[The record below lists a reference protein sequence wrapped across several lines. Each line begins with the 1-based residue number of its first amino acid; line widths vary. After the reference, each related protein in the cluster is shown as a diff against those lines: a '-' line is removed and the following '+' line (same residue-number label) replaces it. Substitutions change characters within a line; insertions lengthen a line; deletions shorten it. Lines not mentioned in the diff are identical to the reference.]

1 MEVQGKIKLVGDI
14 QEITDSFSKREL
26 VIVTQEQYPQTLCV
40 EFVQDKMSLL
50 DDFQEGQEVKIGINL
65 RGREWKNSEGKIKYF
80 TSLQGW
86 RIENLQ
92 NEVPNNDQPG
102 LDSLSPFEPADDV
115 NKEDLD
121 DLPF

>member
-65 RGREWKNSEGKIKYF
+65 RGREWKNPEGKIKYF

-86 RIENLQ
+86 SIENLQ
-92 NEVPNNDQPG
+92 NEVPDNDQPG

>member
-14 QEITDSFSKREL
+14 QEITDSFRKREL
-26 VIVTQEQYPQTLCV
+26 IIVTQEQYPQTLCI

-50 DDFQEGQEVKIGINL
+50 DDFQEAEEVKIGINI
-65 RGREWKNSEGKIKYF
+65 RGREWKNPEGKTKYF

-92 NEVPNNDQPG
+92 SEIPENEQPG
-102 LDSLSPFEPADDV
+102 LDSLSPFEPADDI

>member
-14 QEITDSFSKREL
+14 QEITDSFRKREL
-26 VIVTQEQYPQTLCV
+26 IIVTQEHYPQTLCI

-50 DDFQEGQEVKIGINL
+50 DDFQEGEEVKIGINL
-65 RGREWKNSEGKIKYF
+65 RGREWKNPEGKIKYF

-92 NEVPNNDQPG
+92 SEIPENEQPG
-102 LDSLSPFEPADDV
+102 PDSLSPFEPADDI